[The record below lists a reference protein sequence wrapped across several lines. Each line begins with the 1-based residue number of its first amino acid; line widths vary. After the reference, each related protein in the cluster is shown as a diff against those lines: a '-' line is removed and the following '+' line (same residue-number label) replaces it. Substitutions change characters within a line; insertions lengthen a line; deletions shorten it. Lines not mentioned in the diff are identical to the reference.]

1 MSRET
6 FGPLAGLAAVL
17 VCCGAVLLI
26 GGAFAGWRAITLCIG
41 AGVVALG
48 AVLAAALKRAGTERA

>member
-6 FGPLAGLAAVL
+6 LGALAGLAAVL

-26 GGAFAGWRAITLCIG
+26 GGAFAGWRAITLCVG

-48 AVLAAALKRAGTERA
+48 ALLGAALKRAGTERP